1 MGLRWLLL
9 LDGEKERKEDT
20 EMPSSV
26 VAEKLCQEALLS
38 VKSDLVFSVF
48 NMCREWLAENGRS
61 AIGPDPLS

>member
-38 VKSDLVFSVF
+38 VKSDLVFPFLICAAGGLQRTVAQ
-48 NMCREWLAENGRS
+48 R
-61 AIGPDPLS
+61 